1 MSEVHF
7 CGECNNMTYI
17 HLDED
22 KNLIHACKS
31 CGKFEKLEDD
41 KKCIYYT
48 TFTKFDTSNVIN
60 TNKYIIHDVTLPKI
74 EGNTKPPRSGAFEV
88 SFDKKM
94 VYSKFKTGEFP
105 QEGDIKSW
113 F

>member
-1 MSEVHF
+1 VS
-7 CGECNNMTYI
+7 
-17 HLDED
+17 
-22 KNLIHACKS
+22 KLI
-31 CGKFEKLEDD
+31 
-41 KKCIYYT
+41 KKIAPT
-48 TFTKFDTSNVIN
+48 A
-60 TNKYIIHDVTLPKI
+60 KI

-105 QEGDIKSW
+105 QEMDIKSW

>member
-1 MSEVHF
+1 MNIHIEF
-7 CGECNNMTYI
+7 CEKWNYRP
-17 HLDED
+17 DFD
-22 KNLIHACKS
+22 RVSKLI
-31 CGKFEKLEDD
+31 
-41 KKCIYYT
+41 KKIAPT
-48 TFTKFDTSNVIN
+48 A
-60 TNKYIIHDVTLPKI
+60 KI

-113 F
+113 VWGIRGRLINCPKSPKLPPYLYWCISRFHFNNL